1 MRRIIPLLFL
11 LLISFLTSSQDV
23 SERMKVTYKPGD
35 SSAVIKEWIREAV
48 KISKKD
54 SAKVHEYFFKAIGV
68 AQRNNDQWL
77 LADAKMKFAKF
88 LFDEGLMHRS
98 FANFADAKIIY
109 DNLNEPQQLALA
121 TMGVAR
127 TQYFRGNYRN
137 SLRNFIEAVTL
148 ARQQDMKA
156 LESEASE
163 YLGLLYNA
171 SQNFSAGITYYCQS
185 LEVKNKIGDAEG
197 VVRMAGKLSELYYDR
212 RKFDSAYYYSNIAL
226 EGAESMNMRIDK
238 YQALLAKTAALIRQQ
253 KWDEAGRELVA
264 LEKIASSINID
275 VNFFVRYH
283 VMKGNYYLSQKEI
296 EKSKIYYDTALSF
309 PNRNRFPEL
318 FAHIYKNMA
327 ESWYEIGEYKTAY
340 GYYQQY
346 NTALA
351 GLLSGDHTQNV
362 GNMEV
367 LVEADKSKDEIRL
380 LNAENKLKQL
390 QLLREGELRL
400 GLERENMLMDSIIM
414 QEKNLTEALSRENNL
429 KSGQLANEKKLRV
442 TERARLDDEKKLR
455 LSLLIGLGSALLLG
469 AIIFYQYRH
478 QRKKNTIIERQSE
491 ELQALMKEI
500 HHRVKN
506 NLQVVSS
513 LLNLQSKYIKD
524 AEAVDAVKDS
534 RNRVLSM
541 ALIHQSLY
549 QEGELQSVDVPDYI
563 EKLCSNLFS
572 SYNINT
578 GIVRLE
584 KDIRYT
590 AMGLDA
596 LVPVGLILNE
606 LVTNSLKYAFPD
618 ERKGILKIL
627 LQEENSVLKLQV
639 RDNGIG
645 LPAAFPIT
653 SDKSFGFKMINSF
666 LQKLNGS
673 LRMYNDSGTVAE
685 VLIRNYK

>member
-1 MRRIIPLLFL
+1 MQRIVPLLFL
-11 LLISFLTSSQDV
+11 LLISFMASSQDV
-23 SERMKVTYKPGD
+23 SERPKVVYKPGD
-35 SSAVIKEWIREAV
+35 SSAVIKEWILEAV
-48 KISKKD
+48 KFSKKD
-54 SAKVHEYFFKAIGV
+54 SLKAHEYFLKAIGV

-77 LADAKMKFAKF
+77 LGDAKMKFGQF
-88 LFDEGLMHRS
+88 LFDEGHMHRS
-98 FANFADAKIIY
+98 FANFGDAKIIY
-109 DNLNEPQQLALA
+109 NNLNAARELAHA

-148 ARQQDMKA
+148 ARQQDMKE

-163 YLGLLYNA
+163 YLGLLYNS
-171 SQNFSAGITYYCQS
+171 SQNFSAGITYYRQS

-197 VVRMAGKLSELYYDR
+197 VVRMASKLSELYYDR
-212 RKFDSAYYYSNIAL
+212 RKFDSAYYYANVAS
-226 EGAESMNMRIDK
+226 EGAESMNMRTDK

-253 KWDEAGRELVA
+253 KWDDAGRELND
-264 LEKIASSINID
+264 LDKIASSVNKD
-275 VNFFVRYH
+275 VNFFVRYN

-318 FAHIYKNMA
+318 FAHIYKNIA
-327 ESWYEIGEYKTAY
+327 ESWYEIGDYKTAY

-346 NTALA
+346 NAALA

-367 LVEADKSKDEIRL
+367 LVEADKSKGEIRL
-380 LNAENKLKQL
+380 LNTENKLKQL
-390 QLLREGELRL
+390 QLLREAELRL
-400 GLERENMLMDSIIM
+400 GLERENLLMDSIIM

-429 KSGQLANEKKLRV
+429 KSGQLENEKKLRA
-442 TERARLDDEKKLR
+442 TEGSRLKDEKKLR
-455 LSLLIGLGSALLLG
+455 LTLLIGLGTTLLLG

-513 LLNLQSKYIKD
+513 LLNLQSFYIKD
-524 AEAVDAVKDS
+524 EEAVEAVKDS

-549 QEGELQSVDVPDYI
+549 QEGDLKSIHFPDYI
-563 EKLCSNLFS
+563 DKLCDSLFS
-572 SYNINT
+572 SYNINP
-578 GIVRLE
+578 GKIKLV
-584 KDIRYT
+584 KDIQQLAIHVDT
-590 AMGLDA
+590 LIPA
-596 LVPVGLILNE
+596 GLILNE
-606 LVTNSLKYAFPD
+606 LITNSLKYAFPS
-618 ERKGILKIL
+618 GQTGTVKITVREEQDALL
-627 LQEENSVLKLQV
+627 LQVDDDGV
-639 RDNGIG
+639 G
-645 LPAAFPIT
+645 LPSTFNT
-653 SDKSFGFKMINSF
+653 VERSSFGFKMIQSF
-666 LQKLNGS
+666 LQKLKGTIKIYSDNGTKA
-673 LRMYNDSGTVAE
+673 LV
-685 VLIRNYK
+685 IIKNYK